1 MRSFLTLLA
10 ALPFV
15 LNAQTTT
22 QVQVGGSLI
31 GSTPPFYSPQNI
43 TINVGD
49 IVEWT
54 NTSGSHNVN
63 GTTQL
68 FPGNPESF
76 GSGSVAGGGWTYSF
90 TFTIAGLYNYHCTA
104 NGHSATQFGQITVV
118 DNSTSV
124 EEVENASEV
133 SLFPVPTN
141 NTLTVELGTLAIR
154 TAEVFSLDG
163 QRVAGAPVNGAA
175 RVDIAVGDLSAGNY
189 FLRLLTAEGRTITR
203 PFRKE

>member
-1 MRSFLTLLA
+1 M
-10 ALPFV
+10 
-15 LNAQTTT
+15 AQTTT

-31 GSTPPFYSPQNI
+31 GGTAPFYSPQNV

-49 IVEWT
+49 IVQWT

-63 GTTQL
+63 GSTQL
-68 FPGNPESF
+68 FPGNPQSF

-90 TFTIAGLYNYHCTA
+90 TFTIAGVYNYHCTS

-118 DNSTSV
+118 DNSTNVS
-124 EEVENASEV
+124 ENLASEV
-133 SLFPVPTN
+133 SVFPVPTTG
-141 NTLTVELGTLAIR
+141 TLTVELGTLDIR

-163 QRVAGAPVNGAA
+163 QRVAGAAVNGAA
-175 RVDIAVGDLSAGNY
+175 RVDIEVGELAAGNY
-189 FLRLLTAEGRTITR
+189 FLRLLSPEGRSITR